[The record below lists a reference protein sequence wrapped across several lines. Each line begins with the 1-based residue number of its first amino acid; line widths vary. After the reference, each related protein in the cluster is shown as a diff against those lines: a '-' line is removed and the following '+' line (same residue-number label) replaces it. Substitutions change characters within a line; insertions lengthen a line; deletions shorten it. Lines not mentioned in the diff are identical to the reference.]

1 MKKLLKISLLCSALW
16 LAGCGDEMQ
25 SSGAPTISY
34 EPHIAKALTRETQI
48 KFQLSGANPSVPLPS
63 YALMNPQDGTLNL
76 PTDGDNSPS
85 NPRVAMNQLD
95 GWSTTMPLY
104 LDFTGGSL
112 ATGPITDGI
121 YLVELKES
129 LLGDPDAQA
138 FEKVFELG
146 NVFDKKDFVAFSDA
160 ATSKIA
166 IYPTKPL
173 NPASNYI
180 LAITSEVKDAQGEP
194 IGTSSSYATLKSKQ
208 RIYSQGQLAQL
219 QKITH
224 GTEALFSAT
233 GVDAEQIVYSTWFS
247 TQSVGD
253 TLSAV
258 AAATAFGAGQGKPL
272 AVWQQTINNQQNAFQ
287 MTFEDP
293 KPFAE
298 ALNADKAFEQYI
310 TAPKNLLIAAYDQ
323 SVIDSGQSVNV
334 THGAVTLPYYLET
347 GANWNTQAFSAA
359 SPSLAKI
366 SAALKDP
373 IEQAH
378 IAAQLMG
385 AGIDLTQ
392 LATSQEQQMKLVGL
406 ELTKTDGSRLDSERL
421 ITRYSPLPS
430 IKSLQ
435 TVPFLLFTPQTGTVK
450 DVVIYQHGITSA
462 KENAYAFAFRLAQ
475 AGLAVIAIDMPL
487 HGERSLDEQRSA
499 NTNVLAYL
507 NLANLPV
514 ARDNVRQSILDV
526 LALRAAL
533 SMPKANFSGSPLAT
547 LSGNSEFKLLGHS
560 LGGIVG
566 LSALAASEQDLGNPQ
581 ANALYHFSA
590 VAIHN
595 SGGRIAP
602 LLFGSNAFA
611 PQIKHNLALTSAQYQ
626 EFVKGFCHSG
636 QTDAECYGLFES
648 FASDEQKAQLNAL
661 FAQFS
666 FAAQSVL
673 DSIDPMANLASG
685 ITTPLLLTQ
694 VQNDN
699 TVPNVTKEAGILP
712 FAGTE
717 PVASL
722 LGLEWVN
729 KNSASLA
736 QDENK
741 KVFIQYNA
749 TAKHST
755 FIAPQNDDGSDALHH
770 GEMQKQ
776 TIDFLFNN
784 QLNGA
789 ILETVLH

>member
-16 LAGCGDEMQ
+16 LAGCGDDTQ

-104 LDFTGGSL
+104 LDFTGGNL
-112 ATGPITDGI
+112 DTGAITAGI
-121 YLVELKES
+121 YLVELTDS
-129 LLGDPDAQA
+129 MT
-138 FEKVFELG
+138 G
-146 NVFDKKDFVAFSDA
+146 NPLPKTNVDFVAFSDA
-160 ATSKIA
+160 ATNKIA

-180 LAITSEVKDAQGEP
+180 LAITSEVEDAQGKP

-224 GTEALFSAT
+224 GTEALFRAT
-233 GVDAEQIVYSTWFS
+233 GVDAAQIVYSTWFS

-253 TLSAV
+253 TLNAV
-258 AAATAFGAGQGKPL
+258 AVATAFGAGQGNPL
-272 AVWQQTINNQQNAFQ
+272 AVWQQTFDHQNDAYQMSFKSTQSFEDALENDDHFIEFIASNNQRNALI
-287 MTFEDP
+287 D
-293 KPFAE
+293 AY
-298 ALNADKAFEQYI
+298 NA
-310 TAPKNLLIAAYDQ
+310 
-323 SVIDSGQSVNV
+323 SGAKVNV
-334 THGAVTLPYYLET
+334 THGTVTLPYYLEI
-347 GANWNTQAFSAA
+347 GENWNTQAFSAA

-373 IEQAH
+373 VEQAH

-385 AGIDLTQ
+385 AGIDLTE

-507 NLANLPV
+507 NLVNLPV

-566 LSALAASEQDLGNPQ
+566 LSALAASERTKANDLYG
-581 ANALYHFSA
+581 FSA
-590 VAIHN
+590 AAIHN

-602 LLFGSNAFA
+602 LLFGSDAFA
-611 PQIKHNLALTSAQYQ
+611 PQIKHNLALTSAQYKA
-626 EFVKGFCHSG
+626 FADTYCIG
-636 QTDAECYGLFES
+636 QTDSACYGIFEQN
-648 FASDEQKAQLNAL
+648 ATELQKAQLNAL

-694 VQNDN
+694 VHNDN

-722 LGLEWVN
+722 LGLTKINSTTATVN
-729 KNSASLA
+729 GQSS
-736 QDENK
+736 
-741 KVFIQYNA
+741 VFIEYNG

-770 GEMQKQ
+770 GQMQAQ
-776 TIDFLFNN
+776 TIDFFN
-784 QLNGA
+784 
-789 ILETVLH
+789 

>member
-16 LAGCGDEMQ
+16 LAGCGDDTQ

-34 EPHIAKALTRETQI
+34 EPHIAEALTRETQI

-104 LDFTGGSL
+104 LDFTGGNL
-112 ATGPITDGI
+112 ATGAITAGI
-121 YLVELKES
+121 YLVELTDS
-129 LLGDPDAQA
+129 MT
-138 FEKVFELG
+138 G
-146 NVFDKKDFVAFSDA
+146 NPLPKTNVDFVAFSDA
-160 ATSKIA
+160 ATNKIA

-180 LAITSEVKDAQGEP
+180 LAITSEVKDAQGKP

-224 GTEALFSAT
+224 GTEALFNAT
-233 GVDAEQIVYSTWFS
+233 GVVDAEQIVYSTWFS

-253 TLSAV
+253 TLNAV
-258 AAATAFGAGQGKPL
+258 AAATAFGAGQGNPL
-272 AVWQQTINNQQNAFQ
+272 AVWQQTFVHQNDAYQ

-310 TAPKNLLIAAYDQ
+310 KAPKNLLIAAYDQ
-323 SVIDSGQSVNV
+323 SVTDTGQSVNV

-373 IEQAH
+373 VEQAH
-378 IAAQLMG
+378 LTAQLMG
-385 AGIDLTQ
+385 AGIDLAE

-435 TVPFLLFTPQTGTVK
+435 TVPFLLFTPKTGEVK
-450 DVVIYQHGITSA
+450 NAVIYQHGITSA

-475 AGLAVIAIDMPL
+475 AGLAVITIDMPL

-533 SMPKANFSGSPLAT
+533 TLSQSSFIGSPLENVNIAT
-547 LSGNSEFKLLGHS
+547 GSQIKLLGHS

-590 VAIHN
+590 AAIHN

-694 VQNDN
+694 VHNDN

-722 LGLEWVN
+722 LGLTTINRSTPTVN
-729 KNSASLA
+729 GQSS
-736 QDENK
+736 
-741 KVFIQYNA
+741 VFIQYNG

-755 FIAPQNDDGSDALHH
+755 FIGPQNDDGSDTLHH
-770 GEMQKQ
+770 GQMQKQ

>member
-16 LAGCGDEMQ
+16 LAGCGDDTQ

-104 LDFTGGSL
+104 LDFTGGNL
-112 ATGPITDGI
+112 ATGAITAGI
-121 YLVELKES
+121 YLVELTDS
-129 LLGDPDAQA
+129 MT
-138 FEKVFELG
+138 G
-146 NVFDKKDFVAFSDA
+146 NPLPKTNVDFVTFSDA
-160 ATSKIA
+160 ATNKIA

-180 LAITSEVKDAQGEP
+180 LAITSEVEDAQGEP

-224 GTEALFSAT
+224 GTEALFSVT

-253 TLSAV
+253 TLNAV
-258 AAATAFGAGQGKPL
+258 AAATAYGASKGSPL
-272 AVWQQTINNQQNAFQ
+272 AIWPQTFDHQNDAYQ

-310 TAPKNLLIAAYDQ
+310 KAPKNLLIAAYVQ
-323 SVIDSGQSVNV
+323 SVTDTGQSVNV
-334 THGAVTLPYYLET
+334 THGSVTLPYYLEI
-347 GANWNTQAFSAA
+347 GENWNTQAFSAA

-373 IEQAH
+373 VEQAH
-378 IAAQLMG
+378 IAAQLIG
-385 AGIDLTQ
+385 ADIDLTQ
-392 LATSQEQQMKLVGL
+392 LATNPAEQMKLVGL

-475 AGLAVIAIDMPL
+475 KGLAVMAIDMPL

-533 SMPKANFSGSPLAT
+533 TLSQSTFTDSPLKDVNVT
-547 LSGNSEFKLLGHS
+547 TGSQIKLLGHS

-581 ANALYHFSA
+581 ANALYRFSA
-590 VAIHN
+590 AAIHN

-602 LLFGSNAFA
+602 LLFGSNSFA

-648 FASDEQKAQLNAL
+648 LASDGQKAQLNAL

-694 VQNDN
+694 VHNDN

-722 LGLEWVN
+722 LGLTTINRSTPTVN
-729 KNSASLA
+729 GQSS
-736 QDENK
+736 
-741 KVFIQYNA
+741 VFIQYNG

-755 FIAPQNDDGSDALHH
+755 FIGPQNDDGSDTLHH
-770 GEMQKQ
+770 GQMQKQ

>member
-104 LDFTGGSL
+104 LDFTGGNL
-112 ATGPITDGI
+112 ETGPVTTGI
-121 YLVELKES
+121 YLVELTDSMTGSPQPK
-129 LLGDPDAQA
+129 A
-138 FEKVFELG
+138 
-146 NVFDKKDFVAFSDA
+146 NVDFVAFSDA

-258 AAATAFGAGQGKPL
+258 AAATAYGVGKGDPL
-272 AVWQQTINNQQNAFQ
+272 AVWQQTFDHQNDAYQ

-310 TAPKNLLIAAYDQ
+310 KAPKNLLIAAYDQ
-323 SVIDSGQSVNV
+323 SVSVTKQSVNV

-385 AGIDLTQ
+385 AGIDLTE

-487 HGERSLDEQRSA
+487 HGERSLNEQRSA

-590 VAIHN
+590 AAIHN

-673 DSIDPMANLASG
+673 DSIDPMANVASG
-685 ITTPLLLTQ
+685 IKTPLLLTQ
-694 VQNDN
+694 VHNDN

-722 LGLEWVN
+722 LGLTTINRSTPTVN
-729 KNSASLA
+729 GQSS
-736 QDENK
+736 
-741 KVFIQYNA
+741 VFIQYNA

-755 FIAPQNDDGSDALHH
+755 FIGPQNDDGSDTLNH
-770 GEMQKQ
+770 GQMQKQ

>member
-16 LAGCGDEMQ
+16 LAGCGDDMQ

-63 YALMNPQDGTLNL
+63 YTLMNPQDGTLNL

-112 ATGPITDGI
+112 PTRDIPNGI
-121 YLVELKES
+121 YLVELTDS
-129 LLGDPDAQA
+129 MT
-138 FEKVFELG
+138 G
-146 NVFDKKDFVAFSDA
+146 NPQPKANVDFVAFSDA

-180 LAITSEVKDAQGEP
+180 LAITSDVKDAQGEP

-224 GTEALFSAT
+224 GTEALFSVI
-233 GVDAEQIVYSTWFS
+233 GVDAEDIVYSTWFS

-253 TLSAV
+253 TLNAV
-258 AAATAFGAGQGKPL
+258 AAATAFGAGQGNPL
-272 AVWQQTINNQQNAFQ
+272 AVWQQTINNQKNAFQ
-287 MTFEDP
+287 MTFEEP

-298 ALNADKAFEQYI
+298 ALNKDNAFDQYI
-310 TAPKNLLIAAYDQ
+310 KASKELLIAAYDQ
-323 SVIDSGQSVNV
+323 SVTDPDKSVYV
-334 THGAVTLPYYLET
+334 TRGKVTLPYYLET

-373 IEQAH
+373 VEQAH
-378 IAAQLMG
+378 LTAQLIS
-385 AGIDLTQ
+385 ANIDLAQ
-392 LATSQEQQMKLVGL
+392 LATNPAEQMKLVGL

-435 TVPFLLFTPQTGTVK
+435 TVPFLLFTPKTSEVK
-450 DVVIYQHGITSA
+450 NVVIYQHGITSA
-462 KENAYAFAFRLAQ
+462 KENAYAFAFHLAQ

-487 HGERSLDEQRSA
+487 HGERSLDEERSA

-507 NLANLPV
+507 NLVNLPV

-533 SMPKANFSGSPLAT
+533 TLSQSTFTDSPLKDVNVAT
-547 LSGNSEFKLLGHS
+547 GSQIKLLGHS

-566 LSALAASEQDLGNPQ
+566 LSALAASERTKANDLYG
-581 ANALYHFSA
+581 FSA
-590 VAIHN
+590 AAIHN

-602 LLFGSNAFA
+602 LLFGSDAFA
-611 PQIKHNLALTSAQYQ
+611 PQIKHNLALTSAQYKA
-626 EFVKGFCHSG
+626 FADTYCIG
-636 QTDAECYGLFES
+636 QTDSACYGIFEQN
-648 FASDEQKAQLNAL
+648 ATELQKAQLNAL

-694 VQNDN
+694 VHNDN

-722 LGLEWVN
+722 LGLTKINSTTATVN
-729 KNSASLA
+729 GQSS
-736 QDENK
+736 
-741 KVFIQYNA
+741 VFIEYNG

-770 GEMQKQ
+770 GQMQAQ
-776 TIDFLFNN
+776 TIDFFN
-784 QLNGA
+784 
-789 ILETVLH
+789 

>member
-1 MKKLLKISLLCSALW
+1 MKKLLKISLLCSTLW
-16 LAGCGDEMQ
+16 LAGCGDDMQ

-76 PTDGDNSPS
+76 PIDGDNSPS

-104 LDFTGGSL
+104 LDFTGGNL
-112 ATGPITDGI
+112 ETGPVTTGI
-121 YLVELKES
+121 YLVELTDSMTGSPQPK
-129 LLGDPDAQA
+129 A
-138 FEKVFELG
+138 
-146 NVFDKKDFVAFSDA
+146 NVDFVAFSDA

-219 QKITH
+219 QKTTH

-258 AAATAFGAGQGKPL
+258 AAATAFGVGQGKPL
-272 AVWQQTINNQQNAFQ
+272 AVWQQTFDHQNDAYQ
-287 MTFEDP
+287 MTFEDL

-310 TAPKNLLIAAYDQ
+310 KAPKNLLIAAYDQ

-334 THGAVTLPYYLET
+334 THGTVTLPYYLET

-373 IEQAH
+373 IEHAH
-378 IAAQLMG
+378 IAAQLIG
-385 AGIDLTQ
+385 AGIDLTE

-533 SMPKANFSGSPLAT
+533 TLSQSILTDSPLKDVNVAT
-547 LSGNSEFKLLGHS
+547 GSQIKLLGHS

-566 LSALAASEQDLGNPQ
+566 LSALAASEQDLGDPQ
-581 ANALYHFSA
+581 ANALYRFSA
-590 VAIHN
+590 AAIHN

-626 EFVKGFCHSG
+626 AFVNAQCIG
-636 QTDAECYGLFES
+636 QSDAECYGLFES

-673 DSIDPMANLASG
+673 DSIDPMANIASG

-694 VQNDN
+694 VHNDN

-722 LGLEWVN
+722 LGLTTINHTTPNVN
-729 KNSASLA
+729 GQSS
-736 QDENK
+736 
-741 KVFIQYNA
+741 VFIQYNG

>member
-16 LAGCGDEMQ
+16 LAGCGDDMQ
-25 SSGAPTISY
+25 SSGEPTISY
-34 EPHIAKALTRETQI
+34 EPHIAEALTRETQI

-104 LDFTGGSL
+104 LDFTGGNL
-112 ATGPITDGI
+112 ATGAITDGV
-121 YLVELKES
+121 YLVELTDSMTGSPQPK
-129 LLGDPDAQA
+129 A
-138 FEKVFELG
+138 
-146 NVFDKKDFVAFSDA
+146 NVDFVAFSDT
-160 ATSKIA
+160 ATNKIA

-233 GVDAEQIVYSTWFS
+233 VDAEQIVYSTWFS

-253 TLSAV
+253 TLNAV
-258 AAATAFGAGQGKPL
+258 AAATAFGAGQGNPL
-272 AVWQQTINNQQNAFQ
+272 AVWQQTFVHQNDAYQ

-310 TAPKNLLIAAYDQ
+310 KAPKNLLIAAYDQ
-323 SVIDSGQSVNV
+323 SVTDTGQSVNV

-373 IEQAH
+373 VEQAH
-378 IAAQLMG
+378 LTAQLIG
-385 AGIDLTQ
+385 AGIDLAE

-430 IKSLQ
+430 IKSLPK
-435 TVPFLLFTPQTGTVK
+435 VPFLLFTPKTSEVK
-450 DVVIYQHGITSA
+450 NVVIYQHGITSA

-475 AGLAVIAIDMPL
+475 EGLAVIAIDMPL

-533 SMPKANFSGSPLAT
+533 TLSQSSFIRSPLENVNIAT
-547 LSGNSEFKLLGHS
+547 GSQIKLLGHS

-566 LSALAASEQDLGNPQ
+566 LSALVASEQDLGNPQ

-590 VAIHN
+590 AAIHN

-602 LLFGSNAFA
+602 LLFGSDAFA
-611 PQIKHNLALTSAQYQ
+611 PQIKHNLALTSAQYKA
-626 EFVKGFCHSG
+626 FADTYCIG
-636 QTDAECYGLFES
+636 QTDSACYGIFEKN
-648 FASDEQKAQLNAL
+648 ATELQKAQLNAL

-694 VQNDN
+694 VHNDN

-722 LGLEWVN
+722 LGLTTINRTTPTVN
-729 KNSASLA
+729 GQSN
-736 QDENK
+736 
-741 KVFIQYNA
+741 VFIEYNA

-755 FIAPQNDDGSDALHH
+755 FIGPQNGMLDWDHH

-776 TIDFLFNN
+776 TVDFFLNN

-789 ILETVLH
+789 IPETVLH

>member
-16 LAGCGDEMQ
+16 LAGCGDDTQ

-63 YALMNPQDGTLNL
+63 YTLMNPQDGTLNL

-104 LDFTGGSL
+104 LDFTGGNL
-112 ATGPITDGI
+112 ATGAITDGV
-121 YLVELKES
+121 YLVELTDS
-129 LLGDPDAQA
+129 MT
-138 FEKVFELG
+138 G
-146 NVFDKKDFVAFSDA
+146 NPQPKANVDFVAFSDA

-180 LAITSEVKDAQGEP
+180 LAITSDVKDAQGEP

-233 GVDAEQIVYSTWFS
+233 GVVDAEKIVYSTWFS
-247 TQSVGD
+247 TQSVGE

-258 AAATAFGAGQGKPL
+258 ASATAFGASKGKPL
-272 AVWQQTINNQQNAFQ
+272 AVWQQTFENQNDAYQ

-298 ALNADKAFEQYI
+298 ALNADKAFDQYI
-310 TAPKNLLIAAYDQ
+310 KASKELLIKAYDQ
-323 SVIDSGQSVNV
+323 SVTDTGQSVNV

-373 IEQAH
+373 VEQAH
-378 IAAQLMG
+378 LAAQLIR

-392 LATSQEQQMKLVGL
+392 LATNPAEQMKLVGL

-533 SMPKANFSGSPLAT
+533 TLSQSSFIGSPLENVNIAT
-547 LSGNSEFKLLGHS
+547 GSQIKLLGHS

-566 LSALAASEQDLGNPQ
+566 LSALAASEQDFGSGE

-590 VAIHN
+590 AAIHN

-602 LLFGSNAFA
+602 LLFGSDAFA
-611 PQIKHNLALTSAQYQ
+611 PQIKHNLALTSAQYKA
-626 EFVKGFCHSG
+626 FADTYCIG
-636 QTDAECYGLFES
+636 QTDSACYGIFEQN
-648 FASDEQKAQLNAL
+648 ATELQKAQLNAL

-694 VQNDN
+694 VHNDD

-722 LGLEWVN
+722 LGLTTINRTTPTVN
-729 KNSASLA
+729 GQSG
-736 QDENK
+736 
-741 KVFIQYNA
+741 VFIEYNA

-755 FIAPQNDDGSDALHH
+755 FIGPQNGILDWVHH
-770 GEMQKQ
+770 GQMQEQ
-776 TIDFLFNN
+776 TVDFFLNN

-789 ILETVLH
+789 IPKTVLH

>member
-16 LAGCGDEMQ
+16 LAGCGDDMQ
-25 SSGAPTISY
+25 SSGEPTISY
-34 EPHIAKALTRETQI
+34 EPHIAEALTCETQI

-104 LDFTGGSL
+104 LDFTGGNL
-112 ATGPITDGI
+112 ATGAITAGI
-121 YLVELKES
+121 YLVELTDS
-129 LLGDPDAQA
+129 MT
-138 FEKVFELG
+138 G
-146 NVFDKKDFVAFSDA
+146 NPLPKTNVDFVAFSDA
-160 ATSKIA
+160 ATNKIA

-233 GVDAEQIVYSTWFS
+233 VDAEQIVYSTWFS

-253 TLSAV
+253 TLNAV
-258 AAATAFGAGQGKPL
+258 AAATAFGAGQGNPL
-272 AVWQQTINNQQNAFQ
+272 AVWQQTINNQKNAFQ
-287 MTFEDP
+287 MTFEEP

-298 ALNADKAFEQYI
+298 ALNADKAFDQYI
-310 TAPKNLLIAAYDQ
+310 KASKELLIAAYDQ
-323 SVIDSGQSVNV
+323 SVTDPDKSVYV
-334 THGAVTLPYYLET
+334 TRGKVTLPYYLET
-347 GANWNTQAFSAA
+347 GASWDTQAFSAA

-373 IEQAH
+373 VEQAH
-378 IAAQLMG
+378 LAEQLIR
-385 AGIDLTQ
+385 AGIDLAQ
-392 LATSQEQQMKLVGL
+392 LATNPAEQMKLVGL

-435 TVPFLLFTPQTGTVK
+435 TVPFLLFTPKTGEVK
-450 DVVIYQHGITSA
+450 NVVIYQHGITSA

-475 AGLAVIAIDMPL
+475 AGLAVITIDMPL

-533 SMPKANFSGSPLAT
+533 TLSQSTFTDSPLKDVNVAT
-547 LSGNSEFKLLGHS
+547 GSQIKLLGHS

-581 ANALYHFSA
+581 ANALYRFSA
-590 VAIHN
+590 AAIHN

-611 PQIKHNLALTSAQYQ
+611 PQIKHNLALTSAQY
-626 EFVKGFCHSG
+626 KGFADTYCIG
-636 QTDAECYGLFES
+636 QTDAACYDLFEEL
-648 FASDEQKAQLNAL
+648 AAEPQKAQLNAL

-694 VQNDN
+694 VHNDD

-729 KNSASLA
+729 KNSPSVT
-736 QDENK
+736 ENK

-770 GEMQKQ
+770 GQMQEQ
-776 TIDFLFNN
+776 TVDFFLNN

-789 ILETVLH
+789 IPETVLH

>member
-48 KFQLSGANPSVPLPS
+48 KFQLSGANPSMPLPS

-104 LDFTGGSL
+104 LDFTGGNL
-112 ATGPITDGI
+112 ETGPVTTGI
-121 YLVELKES
+121 YLVELTDSMTGSPQPK
-129 LLGDPDAQA
+129 A
-138 FEKVFELG
+138 
-146 NVFDKKDFVAFSDA
+146 NVDFVAFSDA

-258 AAATAFGAGQGKPL
+258 AAATAYGVGKGDPL
-272 AVWQQTINNQQNAFQ
+272 AVWQQT
-287 MTFEDP
+287 FEHP
-293 KPFAE
+293 
-298 ALNADKAFEQYI
+298 N
-310 TAPKNLLIAAYDQ
+310 AAYQMSFQTTQ
-323 SVIDSGQSVNV
+323 SFETALKNDAHFIKFIADNEQRNTLIGAYNASEAKVNV
-334 THGAVTLPYYLET
+334 THGTVTLPYYLET

-385 AGIDLTQ
+385 AGIDLTE

-514 ARDNVRQSILDV
+514 ARDNVRQSILDA

-590 VAIHN
+590 AAIHN

-636 QTDAECYGLFES
+636 QTDAECYDLFEEL
-648 FASDEQKAQLNAL
+648 AAEPQKTQLNAL

-673 DSIDPMANLASG
+673 DSIDPMANIASG

-694 VQNDN
+694 VHNDN

-722 LGLEWVN
+722 LGLTTINRSTPTVN
-729 KNSASLA
+729 GQSS
-736 QDENK
+736 
-741 KVFIQYNA
+741 VFIQYNA

-755 FIAPQNDDGSDALHH
+755 FIGPQNDDGSDTLNH

>member
-16 LAGCGDEMQ
+16 LAGCGDDTQ

-63 YALMNPQDGTLNL
+63 YTLMNPQDGTLNL

-104 LDFTGGSL
+104 LDFTGGNL
-112 ATGPITDGI
+112 ATGAITDGV
-121 YLVELKES
+121 YLVELTDS
-129 LLGDPDAQA
+129 MT
-138 FEKVFELG
+138 G
-146 NVFDKKDFVAFSDA
+146 NPQPKANVDFVAFSDA

-180 LAITSEVKDAQGEP
+180 LAITSDVKDAQGEP

-233 GVDAEQIVYSTWFS
+233 GVNAEQIVYSTWFS
-247 TQSVGD
+247 TQSVGE

-258 AAATAFGAGQGKPL
+258 AAATAYGAGQENPL
-272 AVWQQTINNQQNAFQ
+272 AVWQQTFVHQNDAYQ

-310 TAPKNLLIAAYDQ
+310 KAPKNLLIAAYDQ
-323 SVIDSGQSVNV
+323 SVTDTGQSVNV

-373 IEQAH
+373 VEQAH
-378 IAAQLMG
+378 LTAQLIG
-385 AGIDLTQ
+385 AGIDLTE

-435 TVPFLLFTPQTGTVK
+435 TVPFLLFTPKTGEVK
-450 DVVIYQHGITSA
+450 NVVIYQHGITSA

-507 NLANLPV
+507 NLVNLPV

-533 SMPKANFSGSPLAT
+533 TLSQSSFIGSPLENVNIAT
-547 LSGNSEFKLLGHS
+547 GSQIKLLGHS

-590 VAIHN
+590 AAIHN

-602 LLFGSNAFA
+602 LLFGSDAFA
-611 PQIKHNLALTSAQYQ
+611 PQIKHNLALTSAQYKA
-626 EFVKGFCHSG
+626 FADTYCIG
-636 QTDAECYGLFES
+636 QTDSACYGIFEQN
-648 FASDEQKAQLNAL
+648 ATELQKTQLNAL

-694 VQNDN
+694 VHNDD

-722 LGLEWVN
+722 LGLTTINRTTPTVN
-729 KNSASLA
+729 GQSS
-736 QDENK
+736 
-741 KVFIQYNA
+741 VFIEYNA

-770 GEMQKQ
+770 GQMQAQ
-776 TIDFLFNN
+776 TIDFLIDN

-789 ILETVLH
+789 IPETVLH

>member
-76 PTDGDNSPS
+76 PIDGDNSPS

-104 LDFTGGSL
+104 LDFTGGNL
-112 ATGPITDGI
+112 ETGPVTTGI
-121 YLVELKES
+121 YLVELTDSMTGSPQPK
-129 LLGDPDAQA
+129 A
-138 FEKVFELG
+138 
-146 NVFDKKDFVAFSDA
+146 NVDFVAFSDA

-258 AAATAFGAGQGKPL
+258 AAATAYGAGQGKPL
-272 AVWQQTINNQQNAFQ
+272 AVWQQTFDHQNDAYQ

-298 ALNADKAFEQYI
+298 VLNADKAFEQYI
-310 TAPKNLLIAAYDQ
+310 KAPKNLLIAAYDQ
-323 SVIDSGQSVNV
+323 SVSVTKQSVNV
-334 THGAVTLPYYLET
+334 THGTVTLPYYLET

-373 IEQAH
+373 VEQAH

-487 HGERSLDEQRSA
+487 HGQRSLDDQRSA

-547 LSGNSEFKLLGHS
+547 LSEDSEFKLLGHS

-590 VAIHN
+590 AAIHN

-626 EFVKGFCHSG
+626 AFVNAQCIG
-636 QTDAECYGLFES
+636 QSDAECYGLFES

-673 DSIDPMANLASG
+673 DSIDPMANIASG

-722 LGLEWVN
+722 LGLTTINHTTPNVN
-729 KNSASLA
+729 GQSS
-736 QDENK
+736 
-741 KVFIQYNA
+741 VFIQYNG

-784 QLNGA
+784 QLNSA

>member
-48 KFQLSGANPSVPLPS
+48 KFQLNGANPSVPLPS

-104 LDFTGGSL
+104 LDFTGGNL
-112 ATGPITDGI
+112 ETGPVTTGI
-121 YLVELKES
+121 YLVELTDSMTGSPQLK
-129 LLGDPDAQA
+129 A
-138 FEKVFELG
+138 
-146 NVFDKKDFVAFSDA
+146 NVDFVTFSDA

-219 QKITH
+219 QKVTH

-233 GVDAEQIVYSTWFS
+233 VDAEQIVYSTWFS

-258 AAATAFGAGQGKPL
+258 AAATAFGVGQGNPL
-272 AVWQQTINNQQNAFQ
+272 AVWQQTFDHQNDAYQ
-287 MTFEDP
+287 MTFEDL

-310 TAPKNLLIAAYDQ
+310 KAPKNLLIAAYDQ

-334 THGAVTLPYYLET
+334 THGTVTLPYYLET

-373 IEQAH
+373 IEHAH

-385 AGIDLTQ
+385 AGIDLTE

-450 DVVIYQHGITSA
+450 DMVIYQHGITSA

-533 SMPKANFSGSPLAT
+533 TLSQSILTDSPLKDVNVAT
-547 LSGNSEFKLLGHS
+547 GSQIKMLGHS

-566 LSALAASEQDLGNPQ
+566 LSALAASEQDLGDPQ
-581 ANALYHFSA
+581 ANALYRFSA
-590 VAIHN
+590 AAIHN

-626 EFVKGFCHSG
+626 AFVNAQCIG

-648 FASDEQKAQLNAL
+648 FASDEQTAQLNAL

-673 DSIDPMANLASG
+673 DSIDPMANIASG

-694 VQNDN
+694 VHNDN

-722 LGLEWVN
+722 LGLTTINRTTPNVN
-729 KNSASLA
+729 GQSS
-736 QDENK
+736 
-741 KVFIQYNA
+741 VFIQYNG

-755 FIAPQNDDGSDALHH
+755 FIAPQNDDGSDTLHH

>member
-16 LAGCGDEMQ
+16 LAGCGDDTQ

-104 LDFTGGSL
+104 LDFTGGNL
-112 ATGPITDGI
+112 ATGAITDGV
-121 YLVELKES
+121 YLVELTDSMTGSPQPK
-129 LLGDPDAQA
+129 A
-138 FEKVFELG
+138 
-146 NVFDKKDFVAFSDA
+146 NVDFVAFSDT
-160 ATSKIA
+160 ATNKIA

-224 GTEALFSAT
+224 GTEALFSET
-233 GVDAEQIVYSTWFS
+233 VDAEQIVYSTWFS

-253 TLSAV
+253 TLNAV
-258 AAATAFGAGQGKPL
+258 AAATAFGAGQGNPL
-272 AVWQQTINNQQNAFQ
+272 AVWQQTINNQKNAFQ
-287 MTFEDP
+287 MTFEEP

-310 TAPKNLLIAAYDQ
+310 KAPKNLLIAAYDQ
-323 SVIDSGQSVNV
+323 SVTDTGQSVNV
-334 THGAVTLPYYLET
+334 THGVVTLPYYLET

-373 IEQAH
+373 VEQAH
-378 IAAQLMG
+378 LTAQLMG
-385 AGIDLTQ
+385 AGIDLAE

-435 TVPFLLFTPQTGTVK
+435 TVPFLLFTPKTGEVK
-450 DVVIYQHGITSA
+450 NVVIYQHGITSA

-475 AGLAVIAIDMPL
+475 AGLAVITIDMPL

-533 SMPKANFSGSPLAT
+533 TLSQSSFIGSPLENVNIAT
-547 LSGNSEFKLLGHS
+547 GSQIKLLGHS

-581 ANALYHFSA
+581 ANALYHFGA
-590 VAIHN
+590 AAIHN

-611 PQIKHNLALTSAQYQ
+611 PQIKHNLALTSAQYKA
-626 EFVKGFCHSG
+626 FADTYCIG
-636 QTDAECYGLFES
+636 QTDSACYGIFEQN
-648 FASDEQKAQLNAL
+648 ATELQKAQLNAL

-694 VQNDN
+694 VHNDD

-722 LGLEWVN
+722 LGLTTINRTTPTVN
-729 KNSASLA
+729 GQSS
-736 QDENK
+736 
-741 KVFIQYNA
+741 VFIEYNA

-770 GEMQKQ
+770 GQMQKQ
-776 TIDFLFNN
+776 TIDFLIHN

-789 ILETVLH
+789 IPETVLH

>member
-16 LAGCGDEMQ
+16 LAGCGDDMQ

-63 YALMNPQDGTLNL
+63 YTLMNPQDGTLNL

-104 LDFTGGSL
+104 LDFTGGNL
-112 ATGPITDGI
+112 ATGAITDGV
-121 YLVELKES
+121 YLVELTDSMTGSPLPKSNSES
-129 LLGDPDAQA
+129 GYFVEVKAFGDA
-138 FEKVFELG
+138 VS
-146 NVFDKKDFVAFSDA
+146 N
-160 ATSKIA
+160 KIA

-224 GTEALFSAT
+224 GTEALFSVI
-233 GVDAEQIVYSTWFS
+233 GVDAEDIVYSTWFS

-258 AAATAFGAGQGKPL
+258 AAATAYGAGQGKPL
-272 AVWQQTINNQQNAFQ
+272 AVWKQAFEHPNDAYQ
-287 MTFEDP
+287 MTFEAP

-298 ALNADKAFEQYI
+298 ALNADQAFDEYI
-310 TAPKNLLIAAYDQ
+310 TIPNIKDPKNLLIAAYDQ
-323 SVIDSGQSVNV
+323 SVTDTGQSVNV
-334 THGAVTLPYYLET
+334 THGTVTLPHYLET

-385 AGIDLTQ
+385 AGIDLAQ
-392 LATSQEQQMKLVGL
+392 LATNPIEQMKLVGL
-406 ELTKTDGSRLDSERL
+406 DLTKTDGSRLDSERL

-430 IKSLQ
+430 IKSLE

-566 LSALAASEQDLGNPQ
+566 LSALAASEKSK
-581 ANALYHFSA
+581 ANALYHFRA
-590 VAIHN
+590 AAIHN

-626 EFVKGFCHSG
+626 AFVDTQCVG
-636 QTDAECYGLFES
+636 QTDARCYDLFEQH
-648 FASDEQKAQLNAL
+648 AAEPQKAQLNAL

-666 FAAQSVL
+666 FAAQSML
-673 DSIDPMANLASG
+673 DSIDPIANLASG

-694 VQNDN
+694 VHNDN

-722 LGLEWVN
+722 LGLTTINSKAPNVN
-729 KNSASLA
+729 GQSS
-736 QDENK
+736 
-741 KVFIQYNA
+741 VFIEYNG

-755 FIAPQNDDGSDALHH
+755 FIGPQNGMLDWVHH
-770 GEMQKQ
+770 DEMQKQ
-776 TIDFLFNN
+776 TVDFLLNN
-784 QLNGA
+784 QLNDPIVNA
-789 ILETVLH
+789 DTVLH

>member
-16 LAGCGDEMQ
+16 LAGCGDDMQ

-112 ATGPITDGI
+112 DTGPVTAGI
-121 YLVELKES
+121 YLVELTDSMTGSPLPKSNSES
-129 LLGDPDAQA
+129 GYFVEVKAFGDA
-138 FEKVFELG
+138 VS
-146 NVFDKKDFVAFSDA
+146 N
-160 ATSKIA
+160 KIA

-224 GTEALFSAT
+224 GTEALFSVI
-233 GVDAEQIVYSTWFS
+233 GVDAEDIVYSTWFS

-258 AAATAFGAGQGKPL
+258 AAATAYGAGQGKPL
-272 AVWQQTINNQQNAFQ
+272 AVWQQTFDHQNDAYQ

-298 ALNADKAFEQYI
+298 ALNADKAFDQYI
-310 TAPKNLLIAAYDQ
+310 KAPKNLLIAAYDQ
-323 SVIDSGQSVNV
+323 SVTDTGQSVNV

-385 AGIDLTQ
+385 TGIDLAQ

-435 TVPFLLFTPQTGTVK
+435 TVPFLLFTPKTGVVE

-533 SMPKANFSGSPLAT
+533 TLSQSTFTDSPLENVNIAT
-547 LSGNSEFKLLGHS
+547 GSQIKLLGHS

-566 LSALAASEQDLGNPQ
+566 LSALAASEQDLGDPQ
-581 ANALYHFSA
+581 ANALYRFSA
-590 VAIHN
+590 AAIHN

-602 LLFGSNAFA
+602 LLLGSNAFA

-626 EFVKGFCHSG
+626 AFVNEYCNN
-636 QTDAECYGLFES
+636 
-648 FASDEQKAQLNAL
+648 EQKDGSACYNDFMDENKGYSTPIQRAQLNAL

-694 VQNDN
+694 VHNDD
-699 TVPNVTKEAGILP
+699 TVPNVTKEAKILP

-722 LGLEWVN
+722 LGLTTINRSTPTVN
-729 KNSASLA
+729 GQSN
-736 QDENK
+736 
-741 KVFIQYNA
+741 VFIHYNA

-755 FIAPQNDDGSDALHH
+755 FIGPQNGMLDWVHH
-770 GEMQKQ
+770 GEIQKQ
-776 TIDFLFNN
+776 TVYFLLNN

-789 ILETVLH
+789 IPETVLH

>member
-16 LAGCGDEMQ
+16 LAGCGDDMQ

-104 LDFTGGSL
+104 LDFTGGNL
-112 ATGPITDGI
+112 ATGAITAGI
-121 YLVELKES
+121 YLVELTDSMTGSPEPKANSES
-129 LLGDPDAQA
+129 SY
-138 FEKVFELG
+138 
-146 NVFDKKDFVAFSDA
+146 FVEVKAFSDA
-160 ATSKIA
+160 ATNKIA

-180 LAITSEVKDAQGEP
+180 LAITSEVEDAQGKP

-233 GVDAEQIVYSTWFS
+233 GVDAAQIVYSTWFS

-253 TLSAV
+253 TLNAV
-258 AAATAFGAGQGKPL
+258 AAATAFGAGQGNPL
-272 AVWQQTINNQQNAFQ
+272 AVWQQTFVHQNDAYQ

-298 ALNADKAFEQYI
+298 ALNADKAFDQYI
-310 TAPKNLLIAAYDQ
+310 KASKELLIAAYDQ
-323 SVIDSGQSVNV
+323 SVTDPDKSVYV
-334 THGAVTLPYYLET
+334 TRGKVTLPYYLET

-373 IEQAH
+373 VEQAH
-378 IAAQLMG
+378 IAAQLIG
-385 AGIDLTQ
+385 ADIDLTQ
-392 LATSQEQQMKLVGL
+392 LATNPAEQMKLVGL

-566 LSALAASEQDLGNPQ
+566 LSALAASEKNFGSDE
-581 ANALYHFSA
+581 ANALYRFSA
-590 VAIHN
+590 AAIHN

-602 LLFGSNAFA
+602 LLFGSDAFA
-611 PQIKHNLALTSAQYQ
+611 PQIKHNLALTSAQYKA
-626 EFVKGFCHSG
+626 FADTYCIG
-636 QTDAECYGLFES
+636 QTDSACYGIFEQN
-648 FASDEQKAQLNAL
+648 ATELQKAQLNAL

-694 VQNDN
+694 VHNDN

-722 LGLEWVN
+722 LGLTKINSTTATVN
-729 KNSASLA
+729 GQSS
-736 QDENK
+736 
-741 KVFIQYNA
+741 VFIEYNG

-770 GEMQKQ
+770 GQMQAQ
-776 TIDFLFNN
+776 TIDFFN
-784 QLNGA
+784 
-789 ILETVLH
+789 

>member
-16 LAGCGDEMQ
+16 LAGCGDDTQ

-63 YALMNPQDGTLNL
+63 YTLMNPQDGTLNL

-104 LDFTGGSL
+104 LDFTGGNL
-112 ATGPITDGI
+112 ATGAITDGV
-121 YLVELKES
+121 YLVELTDS
-129 LLGDPDAQA
+129 MT
-138 FEKVFELG
+138 G
-146 NVFDKKDFVAFSDA
+146 NPQPKANVDFVAFSDA

-180 LAITSEVKDAQGEP
+180 LAITSDVKDAQGEP

-233 GVDAEQIVYSTWFS
+233 GVNAEQIVYSTWFS
-247 TQSVGD
+247 TQSVGE

-258 AAATAFGAGQGKPL
+258 AAATAYGAGQENPL
-272 AVWQQTINNQQNAFQ
+272 AVWQQTFVHQNDAYQ

-310 TAPKNLLIAAYDQ
+310 KAPKNLLIAAYDQ
-323 SVIDSGQSVNV
+323 SVTDTGQSVNV

-373 IEQAH
+373 VEQAH
-378 IAAQLMG
+378 LTAQLIG
-385 AGIDLTQ
+385 AGIDLTE

-435 TVPFLLFTPQTGTVK
+435 TVPFLLFTPKTGEVK
-450 DVVIYQHGITSA
+450 NVVIYQHGITSA

-507 NLANLPV
+507 NLVNLPV

-533 SMPKANFSGSPLAT
+533 TLSQSSFIGSPLENVNIAT
-547 LSGNSEFKLLGHS
+547 GSQIKLLGHS

-590 VAIHN
+590 AAIHN

-602 LLFGSNAFA
+602 LLFGSDAFA
-611 PQIKHNLALTSAQYQ
+611 PQIKHNLALTSAQYKA
-626 EFVKGFCHSG
+626 FADTYCIG
-636 QTDAECYGLFES
+636 QTDSACYGIFEQN
-648 FASDEQKAQLNAL
+648 ATELQKAQLNAL

-694 VQNDN
+694 VHNDD

-722 LGLEWVN
+722 LGLTTINRTTPTVN
-729 KNSASLA
+729 GQSS
-736 QDENK
+736 
-741 KVFIQYNA
+741 VFIEYNA

-770 GEMQKQ
+770 GQMQAQ
-776 TIDFLFNN
+776 TIDFLIDN

-789 ILETVLH
+789 IPETVLH

>member
-104 LDFTGGSL
+104 LDFTGGNL
-112 ATGPITDGI
+112 DTGPVTDGI
-121 YLVELKES
+121 YLVELTDSMTGSPQPK
-129 LLGDPDAQA
+129 A
-138 FEKVFELG
+138 
-146 NVFDKKDFVAFSDA
+146 NVDFVAFSDA

-310 TAPKNLLIAAYDQ
+310 KAPKNLLIAAYDQ

-334 THGAVTLPYYLET
+334 THGTVTLPYYLET

-533 SMPKANFSGSPLAT
+533 TLSQSILTDSPLNDVNVAT
-547 LSGNSEFKLLGHS
+547 GSQIKLLGHS

-590 VAIHN
+590 AAIHN

-626 EFVKGFCHSG
+626 AFVNAQCIG
-636 QTDAECYGLFES
+636 QSDAECYGLFES
-648 FASDEQKAQLNAL
+648 FASDEQTAQLNAL

-673 DSIDPMANLASG
+673 DSIDPMANIASG

-694 VQNDN
+694 VHNDN

-722 LGLEWVN
+722 LGLTTINRTTSTVN
-729 KNSASLA
+729 GQSS
-736 QDENK
+736 
-741 KVFIQYNA
+741 VFIQYNG

-755 FIAPQNDDGSDALHH
+755 FIAPQNDDGSDTLHH

>member
-16 LAGCGDEMQ
+16 LAGCGDDTQ

-34 EPHIAKALTRETQI
+34 EPHIAEALTRETQI

-63 YALMNPQDGTLNL
+63 YTLMNPQDGTLNL

-104 LDFTGGSL
+104 LDFTGGNL
-112 ATGPITDGI
+112 ATGAITDGV
-121 YLVELKES
+121 YLVELTDSMTGSPQPK
-129 LLGDPDAQA
+129 A
-138 FEKVFELG
+138 
-146 NVFDKKDFVAFSDA
+146 NVDFVAFSDA
-160 ATSKIA
+160 ATNKIA

-180 LAITSEVKDAQGEP
+180 LAITSEVEDAQGEP

-233 GVDAEQIVYSTWFS
+233 GVDAAQIVYSTWFS

-253 TLSAV
+253 TLNAV
-258 AAATAFGAGQGKPL
+258 AAATAFGAGQGNPL
-272 AVWQQTINNQQNAFQ
+272 AVWQQTFVHQNDAYQ

-298 ALNADKAFEQYI
+298 ALNADKAFDQYI
-310 TAPKNLLIAAYDQ
+310 KASKELLIAAYDQ
-323 SVIDSGQSVNV
+323 SVTDPDKSVYV
-334 THGAVTLPYYLET
+334 TRGKVTLPYYLET

-373 IEQAH
+373 VEQAN
-378 IAAQLMG
+378 IAAQLIG
-385 AGIDLTQ
+385 ADIDLTQ
-392 LATSQEQQMKLVGL
+392 LATNPAEQMKLVGL

-526 LALRAAL
+526 LALRATL

-566 LSALAASEQDLGNPQ
+566 LSALAASEKNFGSDE
-581 ANALYHFSA
+581 ANALYRFSA
-590 VAIHN
+590 AAIHN

-602 LLFGSNAFA
+602 LLFGSDAFA
-611 PQIKHNLALTSAQYQ
+611 PQIKHNLALTSAQYKA
-626 EFVKGFCHSG
+626 FADTYCIG
-636 QTDAECYGLFES
+636 QTDSACYGIFEQN
-648 FASDEQKAQLNAL
+648 ATELQKAQLNAL

-694 VQNDN
+694 VHNDD
-699 TVPNVTKEAGILP
+699 TVPNVTKEGGILP

-722 LGLEWVN
+722 LGLEWIN
-729 KNSASLA
+729 KNSSSVTKN
-736 QDENK
+736 E

-755 FIAPQNDDGSDALHH
+755 FITPQNGILDWVHH
-770 GEMQKQ
+770 GQMQEQ
-776 TIDFLFNN
+776 TVDFFLNN

-789 ILETVLH
+789 IPETVLH

>member
-16 LAGCGDEMQ
+16 LAGCGDDTQ

-104 LDFTGGSL
+104 LDFTGGNL
-112 ATGPITDGI
+112 ATGAITAGI
-121 YLVELKES
+121 YLVELTDS
-129 LLGDPDAQA
+129 MT
-138 FEKVFELG
+138 G
-146 NVFDKKDFVAFSDA
+146 NPLPKTNVDFVAFSDA
-160 ATSKIA
+160 ATNKIA

-180 LAITSEVKDAQGEP
+180 LAITSEVEDAQGKP

-224 GTEALFSAT
+224 GTEALFRAT
-233 GVDAEQIVYSTWFS
+233 GVDAAQIVYSTWFS

-253 TLSAV
+253 TLNAV
-258 AAATAFGAGQGKPL
+258 AVATAFGAGQGNPL
-272 AVWQQTINNQQNAFQ
+272 AVWQQTFVHQNDAYQ

-310 TAPKNLLIAAYDQ
+310 KAPKNLLIAAYDQ
-323 SVIDSGQSVNV
+323 SVTDTGQSVNV

-373 IEQAH
+373 VEQAH
-378 IAAQLMG
+378 LTAQLIG
-385 AGIDLTQ
+385 AGIDLTE
-392 LATSQEQQMKLVGL
+392 LATNPAEQMKLVGL

-435 TVPFLLFTPQTGTVK
+435 TVPFLLFTPKTGEVK
-450 DVVIYQHGITSA
+450 NVVIYQHGITSA

-533 SMPKANFSGSPLAT
+533 TLSQSSFIGSPLENVNIAT
-547 LSGNSEFKLLGHS
+547 GSQIKLLGHS

-581 ANALYHFSA
+581 ANALYRFSA
-590 VAIHN
+590 AAIHN

-626 EFVKGFCHSG
+626 AFVNAQCIG

-648 FASDEQKAQLNAL
+648 FASDEQTAQLNAL

-673 DSIDPMANLASG
+673 DSIDPMANIASG

-694 VQNDN
+694 VHNDN

-722 LGLEWVN
+722 LGLTTINRTTPNVN
-729 KNSASLA
+729 GQSS
-736 QDENK
+736 
-741 KVFIQYNA
+741 VFIQYNG

-755 FIAPQNDDGSDALHH
+755 FIAPQNDDGSDTLHH

>member
-16 LAGCGDEMQ
+16 LAGCGDDTQ
-25 SSGAPTISY
+25 SSGQPTISY
-34 EPHIAKALTRETQI
+34 EPHIAEALTRETQI

-104 LDFTGGSL
+104 LDFTGGNL
-112 ATGPITDGI
+112 ATGAITAGI
-121 YLVELKES
+121 YLVELTDSMTGNPQPKANSES
-129 LLGDPDAQA
+129 SY
-138 FEKVFELG
+138 
-146 NVFDKKDFVAFSDA
+146 FVEVKAFSDA
-160 ATSKIA
+160 ATNKIA

-180 LAITSEVKDAQGEP
+180 LAITSEVEDAQGEP

-233 GVDAEQIVYSTWFS
+233 GVDAAQIVYSTWFS

-253 TLSAV
+253 TLNAV
-258 AAATAFGAGQGKPL
+258 AAATAFGAGQGNPL
-272 AVWQQTINNQQNAFQ
+272 AVWQQTFDHQNDAYQ

-310 TAPKNLLIAAYDQ
+310 KAPKELLIKAYDQ
-323 SVIDSGQSVNV
+323 SVINPDKSVIDPDKFVYV
-334 THGAVTLPYYLET
+334 TRGKVTLPYYLET
-347 GANWNTQAFSAA
+347 GPNWNTQAFSAA

-373 IEQAH
+373 VEQAH
-378 IAAQLMG
+378 LTAQLIG
-385 AGIDLTQ
+385 AGIDLTE
-392 LATSQEQQMKLVGL
+392 LTTNPAEQMKLVGL

-435 TVPFLLFTPQTGTVK
+435 TVPFLLFTPKTGEVK
-450 DVVIYQHGITSA
+450 NVVIYQHGITSA

-499 NTNVLAYL
+499 LAYL

-533 SMPKANFSGSPLAT
+533 TLSQSSFIGSPLENVNIAT
-547 LSGNSEFKLLGHS
+547 GSQIKLLGHS

-590 VAIHN
+590 AAIHN

-602 LLFGSNAFA
+602 LLFGSDAFA

-636 QTDAECYGLFES
+636 QTDAACYDLFEEL
-648 FASDEQKAQLNAL
+648 AAEPQKAQLNAL

-694 VQNDN
+694 VHNDD

-722 LGLEWVN
+722 LGLEWIN
-729 KNSASLA
+729 KNSSSVTKN
-736 QDENK
+736 E

-770 GEMQKQ
+770 GQMQAQ
-776 TIDFLFNN
+776 TIDFLIDN
-784 QLNGA
+784 QLNSA
-789 ILETVLH
+789 IPDTVLH

>member
-16 LAGCGDEMQ
+16 LAGCGDDTQ

-104 LDFTGGSL
+104 LDFTGGNL
-112 ATGPITDGI
+112 ATGAITDGV
-121 YLVELKES
+121 YLVELTDSMTGSPQPK
-129 LLGDPDAQA
+129 A
-138 FEKVFELG
+138 
-146 NVFDKKDFVAFSDA
+146 NVDFVAFSDT
-160 ATSKIA
+160 ATNKIA

-180 LAITSEVKDAQGEP
+180 LAITSEVKDAQGKP

-233 GVDAEQIVYSTWFS
+233 VDAEQIVYSTWFS

-253 TLSAV
+253 TLNAV
-258 AAATAFGAGQGKPL
+258 AAATAFGASKGTPL
-272 AVWQQTINNQQNAFQ
+272 AIWPQTFVHQNDAYQ
-287 MTFEDP
+287 MSFKSTQNFET
-293 KPFAE
+293 
-298 ALNADKAFEQYI
+298 ALENDARFIKFIAGNEQRD
-310 TAPKNLLIAAYDQ
+310 ALIDTYKT
-323 SVIDSGQSVNV
+323 SGAKVNV
-334 THGAVTLPYYLET
+334 THGSVTLPYYLET

-373 IEQAH
+373 VEQAH
-378 IAAQLMG
+378 LAAQLIR
-385 AGIDLTQ
+385 AGIDLTE

-435 TVPFLLFTPQTGTVK
+435 TVPFLLFTPKTGEVK
-450 DVVIYQHGITSA
+450 NVVIYQHGITSA

-533 SMPKANFSGSPLAT
+533 TLSQSSFIGSPLENVNIAT
-547 LSGNSEFKLLGHS
+547 GSQIKLLGHS

-590 VAIHN
+590 AAIHN

-602 LLFGSNAFA
+602 LLFGSDAFA
-611 PQIKHNLALTSAQYQ
+611 PQIKHNLALTSAQYKA
-626 EFVKGFCHSG
+626 FADTYCIG
-636 QTDAECYGLFES
+636 QTDSACYGIFEQN
-648 FASDEQKAQLNAL
+648 ATELQKAQLNAL

-694 VQNDN
+694 VHNDD

-722 LGLEWVN
+722 LGLEWIN
-729 KNSASLA
+729 KNSSSVTKN
-736 QDENK
+736 E

-755 FIAPQNDDGSDALHH
+755 FITPQNGILDWVHH
-770 GEMQKQ
+770 GQMQEQ
-776 TIDFLFNN
+776 TVKFFLNN
-784 QLNGA
+784 QLNGE
-789 ILETVLH
+789 IPETVLH

>member
-16 LAGCGDEMQ
+16 LAGCGDDMQ
-25 SSGAPTISY
+25 SSGEPTISY

-104 LDFTGGSL
+104 LDFTGGNL
-112 ATGPITDGI
+112 DTGPVTTGI
-121 YLVELKES
+121 YLVELTDSMTGSPQPK
-129 LLGDPDAQA
+129 A
-138 FEKVFELG
+138 
-146 NVFDKKDFVAFSDA
+146 NVDFVAFSDA

-258 AAATAFGAGQGKPL
+258 AAATAFGVGQGKPL
-272 AVWQQTINNQQNAFQ
+272 AVWQQTINNQKNAFQ
-287 MTFEDP
+287 MTFEEP

-310 TAPKNLLIAAYDQ
+310 KAPKNLLIAAYEQ
-323 SVIDSGQSVNV
+323 SVTDTGQSVNV

-373 IEQAH
+373 VEKAH
-378 IAAQLMG
+378 IAAQLSG
-385 AGIDLTQ
+385 ADIVFTQ
-392 LATSQEQQMKLVGL
+392 LATNPAEQMKLVGL

-462 KENAYAFAFRLAQ
+462 KENAYAFTFRLAQ

-507 NLANLPV
+507 NLTNLPV

-533 SMPKANFSGSPLAT
+533 TLSQSTFTDSPLKDVNVEAG
-547 LSGNSEFKLLGHS
+547 SQIKLLGHS

-566 LSALAASEQDLGNPQ
+566 LSALAASEKSEAD
-581 ANALYHFSA
+581 ALYGFSA
-590 VAIHN
+590 AAIHN

-602 LLFGSNAFA
+602 LLLGSKHFA

-626 EFVKGFCHSG
+626 AFVNEYCNKDGSACYNDFMDENKGYSTPI
-636 QTDAECYGLFES
+636 QR
-648 FASDEQKAQLNAL
+648 AQLNAL

-673 DSIDPMANLASG
+673 DSIDPIANLASG

-694 VQNDN
+694 VHNDD

-722 LGLEWVN
+722 LGLEWIN
-729 KNSASLA
+729 KNSSSVTKN
-736 QDENK
+736 E

-749 TAKHST
+749 TAE
-755 FIAPQNDDGSDALHH
+755 IPQP
-770 GEMQKQ
+770 
-776 TIDFLFNN
+776 I
-784 QLNGA
+784 
-789 ILETVLH
+789 

>member
-16 LAGCGDEMQ
+16 LAGCGDDMQ
-25 SSGAPTISY
+25 SSGEPTISY

-104 LDFTGGSL
+104 LDFTGGNL
-112 ATGPITDGI
+112 DTGPVTTGI
-121 YLVELKES
+121 YLVELTDSMTGSPQPK
-129 LLGDPDAQA
+129 A
-138 FEKVFELG
+138 
-146 NVFDKKDFVAFSDA
+146 NVDFVAFSDA

-258 AAATAFGAGQGKPL
+258 AAATAFGVGQGKPL
-272 AVWQQTINNQQNAFQ
+272 AVWQQTINNQKNAFQ
-287 MTFEDP
+287 MTFEEP

-310 TAPKNLLIAAYDQ
+310 KAPKNLLIAAYEQ
-323 SVIDSGQSVNV
+323 SVTDTGQSVNV

-373 IEQAH
+373 VEQAH
-378 IAAQLMG
+378 LTAQLIG
-385 AGIDLTQ
+385 AGIDLTE
-392 LATSQEQQMKLVGL
+392 LTTNPAEQMKLVGL

-435 TVPFLLFTPQTGTVK
+435 TVPFLLFTPKTGEVK
-450 DVVIYQHGITSA
+450 NVVIYQHGITSA

-533 SMPKANFSGSPLAT
+533 TLSQSTFTDSPLKDVNVAT
-547 LSGNSEFKLLGHS
+547 GSQIKLLGHS

-566 LSALAASEQDLGNPQ
+566 LSALAASEKSEAD
-581 ANALYHFSA
+581 ALYGFSA
-590 VAIHN
+590 AAIHN

-611 PQIKHNLALTSAQYQ
+611 PQIKHNLALTSAQYKA
-626 EFVKGFCHSG
+626 FADTYCIG
-636 QTDAECYGLFES
+636 QTDSACYGIFEQN
-648 FASDEQKAQLNAL
+648 ATELQKAQLNAL

-694 VQNDN
+694 VHNDD

-722 LGLEWVN
+722 LGLTTINRTTPTVN
-729 KNSASLA
+729 GQSS
-736 QDENK
+736 
-741 KVFIQYNA
+741 VFIEYNA

-755 FIAPQNDDGSDALHH
+755 FIGPQNGMLDWDHH

-776 TIDFLFNN
+776 TVDFFLNN

-789 ILETVLH
+789 IPETVLH

>member
-16 LAGCGDEMQ
+16 LAGCGDDMQ

-95 GWSTTMPLY
+95 GWSTTIPLY
-104 LDFTGGSL
+104 LDFTGGNL
-112 ATGPITDGI
+112 ETGPVTTGI
-121 YLVELKES
+121 YLVELTDSMTGSPQPK
-129 LLGDPDAQA
+129 A
-138 FEKVFELG
+138 
-146 NVFDKKDFVAFSDA
+146 NVDFVAFSDA
-160 ATSKIA
+160 ATSKIS

-224 GTEALFSAT
+224 GTEALFSVI
-233 GVDAEQIVYSTWFS
+233 GVDAEDIVYSTWFS

-258 AAATAFGAGQGKPL
+258 AAATAYGAGQGKPL
-272 AVWQQTINNQQNAFQ
+272 AVWQQTFDHQNDAYQ

-298 ALNADKAFEQYI
+298 ALNADKAFDQYI
-310 TAPKNLLIAAYDQ
+310 KAPKNLLIAAYDQ
-323 SVIDSGQSVNV
+323 SVTDTGQSVNV

-378 IAAQLMG
+378 IAAQLIG
-385 AGIDLTQ
+385 AGIDLAQ

-435 TVPFLLFTPQTGTVK
+435 TVPFLLFTPKTGVVE

-590 VAIHN
+590 AAIHN

-602 LLFGSNAFA
+602 LLLGSNAFA

-626 EFVKGFCHSG
+626 AFVNEYCNN
-636 QTDAECYGLFES
+636 
-648 FASDEQKAQLNAL
+648 EQKDGSACYNDFMDENKGYSTPIQRAQLNAL

-694 VQNDN
+694 VHNDN

-722 LGLEWVN
+722 LGLTTINRTTPNVN
-729 KNSASLA
+729 GQSS
-736 QDENK
+736 
-741 KVFIQYNA
+741 VFIQYNG

-755 FIAPQNDDGSDALHH
+755 FIAPQNDDGSDTLHH

>member
-16 LAGCGDEMQ
+16 LAGCGDDMQ
-25 SSGAPTISY
+25 SSGEPTISY

-104 LDFTGGSL
+104 LDFTGGNL
-112 ATGPITDGI
+112 ATGAITDGV
-121 YLVELKES
+121 YLVELTDSMTGSPQPK
-129 LLGDPDAQA
+129 A
-138 FEKVFELG
+138 
-146 NVFDKKDFVAFSDA
+146 NVDFVAFSDT
-160 ATSKIA
+160 ATNKIA

-180 LAITSEVKDAQGEP
+180 LAITSEVEDAQGEP
-194 IGTSSSYATLKSKQ
+194 IGTSSSYATLKSEQ

-233 GVDAEQIVYSTWFS
+233 GVNAKQIVYSTWFS

-253 TLSAV
+253 TLNAV
-258 AAATAFGAGQGKPL
+258 AAATAFGASKGNPL
-272 AVWQQTINNQQNAFQ
+272 AIWPQTFVHQNDAYQ
-287 MTFEDP
+287 MSFKSTQNFET
-293 KPFAE
+293 
-298 ALNADKAFEQYI
+298 ALENDARFIKFIAGNEQRD
-310 TAPKNLLIAAYDQ
+310 ALIDTYKT
-323 SVIDSGQSVNV
+323 SGAKVNV

-373 IEQAH
+373 VEQAH
-378 IAAQLMG
+378 LTAQLIG
-385 AGIDLTQ
+385 AGIDLTE
-392 LATSQEQQMKLVGL
+392 LTTNPAEQMKLVGL

-435 TVPFLLFTPQTGTVK
+435 TVPFLLFTPKTGEVK
-450 DVVIYQHGITSA
+450 NVVIYQHGITSA

-475 AGLAVIAIDMPL
+475 KGLAVIAIDMPL

-533 SMPKANFSGSPLAT
+533 TLSQSTFTDSPLKDVNVAT
-547 LSGNSEFKLLGHS
+547 GSQIKLLGHS

-590 VAIHN
+590 AAIHN

-602 LLFGSNAFA
+602 LLFGSDAFA
-611 PQIKHNLALTSAQYQ
+611 PQIKHNLALTSAQY
-626 EFVKGFCHSG
+626 KGFADTYCIG
-636 QTDAECYGLFES
+636 QTDAACYDLFEEL
-648 FASDEQKAQLNAL
+648 AAEPQKAQLNAL

-694 VQNDN
+694 VHNDD

-722 LGLEWVN
+722 LGLTTINRTTPTVN
-729 KNSASLA
+729 GQSS
-736 QDENK
+736 
-741 KVFIQYNA
+741 VFIEYNG

-755 FIAPQNDDGSDALHH
+755 FIGPQNGMLDWDHH

-776 TIDFLFNN
+776 TVDFFLNN
-784 QLNGA
+784 QLNDPIENA
-789 ILETVLH
+789 DTVLH

>member
-16 LAGCGDEMQ
+16 LAGCGDDTQ

-76 PTDGDNSPS
+76 PTDGDDSPS

-104 LDFTGGSL
+104 LDFTGGNL
-112 ATGPITDGI
+112 ATGPVTAGI

-129 LLGDPDAQA
+129 LLADPDAQA

-146 NVFDKKDFVAFSDA
+146 NVFDKKDFVAFSDT
-160 ATSKIA
+160 ATNKIA

-180 LAITSEVKDAQGEP
+180 LAITSEVEDAQGEP
-194 IGTSSSYATLKSKQ
+194 IGTSSSYATLKSEQ

-233 GVDAEQIVYSTWFS
+233 GVNAKQIVYSTWFS

-253 TLSAV
+253 TLNAV
-258 AAATAFGAGQGKPL
+258 AAATAFGASKGNPL
-272 AVWQQTINNQQNAFQ
+272 AIWPQTFDHQNDAYQ
-287 MTFEDP
+287 MSFKSTQNFET
-293 KPFAE
+293 
-298 ALNADKAFEQYI
+298 ALENDARFIKFIAGNEQRD
-310 TAPKNLLIAAYDQ
+310 ALIDTYKT
-323 SVIDSGQSVNV
+323 SGAKVNI

-373 IEQAH
+373 VEQAH
-378 IAAQLMG
+378 LTAQLIG
-385 AGIDLTQ
+385 AGIDLTE
-392 LATSQEQQMKLVGL
+392 LTTNPAEQMKLVGL

-514 ARDNVRQSILDV
+514 ARDNVRQSILDA

-590 VAIHN
+590 AAIHN

-636 QTDAECYGLFES
+636 QTDAECYDLFEEL
-648 FASDEQKAQLNAL
+648 AAEPQKTQLNAL

-673 DSIDPMANLASG
+673 DSIDPMANIASG

-694 VQNDN
+694 VHNDN

-722 LGLEWVN
+722 LGLTTINRSTPTVN
-729 KNSASLA
+729 GQSS
-736 QDENK
+736 
-741 KVFIQYNA
+741 VFIQYNA

-755 FIAPQNDDGSDALHH
+755 FIGPQNDDGSDTLNH

>member
-1 MKKLLKISLLCSALW
+1 MKKLLKISLFCSALW

-104 LDFTGGSL
+104 LDFTGGNL
-112 ATGPITDGI
+112 ETGPVTTGI
-121 YLVELKES
+121 YLVELTDSMTGSPQPK
-129 LLGDPDAQA
+129 A
-138 FEKVFELG
+138 
-146 NVFDKKDFVAFSDA
+146 NVDFVAFSDA

-258 AAATAFGAGQGKPL
+258 AAATAYGVGKGDPL
-272 AVWQQTINNQQNAFQ
+272 AVWQQT
-287 MTFEDP
+287 FEHP
-293 KPFAE
+293 
-298 ALNADKAFEQYI
+298 N
-310 TAPKNLLIAAYDQ
+310 AAYQMSFQTTQ
-323 SVIDSGQSVNV
+323 SFETALKNDAHFIKFIADNEQRNTLIGAYNASEAKVNV
-334 THGAVTLPYYLET
+334 THGTVTLPYYLET

-385 AGIDLTQ
+385 AGIDLTE

-487 HGERSLDEQRSA
+487 HGERSLNEQRSA

-590 VAIHN
+590 AAIHN

-673 DSIDPMANLASG
+673 DSIDPMANVASG
-685 ITTPLLLTQ
+685 IKTPLLLTQ
-694 VQNDN
+694 VHNDN

-722 LGLEWVN
+722 LGLTTINRSTPTVN
-729 KNSASLA
+729 GQSS
-736 QDENK
+736 
-741 KVFIQYNA
+741 VFIQYNG

-755 FIAPQNDDGSDALHH
+755 FIGPQNDDESDTLNH

-789 ILETVLH
+789 IPEAVLH

>member
-1 MKKLLKISLLCSALW
+1 MKKLLKISLFCSALW

-104 LDFTGGSL
+104 LDFTGGNL
-112 ATGPITDGI
+112 ETGPVTDGI
-121 YLVELKES
+121 YLVELTDSMTGSPQPK
-129 LLGDPDAQA
+129 A
-138 FEKVFELG
+138 
-146 NVFDKKDFVAFSDA
+146 NVDFVAFSDA

-258 AAATAFGAGQGKPL
+258 AAATAYGAGQGNPL

-310 TAPKNLLIAAYDQ
+310 KAPKNLLIAAYDQ

-373 IEQAH
+373 VEQAH

-533 SMPKANFSGSPLAT
+533 TLSQSILTDSPLNDVNVAT
-547 LSGNSEFKLLGHS
+547 GSQIKLLGHS

-590 VAIHN
+590 AAIHN

-626 EFVKGFCHSG
+626 AFVNAQCIG
-636 QTDAECYGLFES
+636 QSDAECYGLFES
-648 FASDEQKAQLNAL
+648 FASDEQTAQLNAL

-673 DSIDPMANLASG
+673 DSIDPMANIASG

-694 VQNDN
+694 VHNDN

-722 LGLEWVN
+722 LGLTTIN
-729 KNSASLA
+729 RTTPNLNGQSS
-736 QDENK
+736 
-741 KVFIQYNA
+741 VFIQYNG

-755 FIAPQNDDGSDALHH
+755 FIAPQNDDGSDTLHH

-789 ILETVLH
+789 IPEAVLH

>member
-16 LAGCGDEMQ
+16 LAGCGDDMQ

-112 ATGPITDGI
+112 DTGPITAGI
-121 YLVELKES
+121 YLVELTDSMTGSPLPKSNSES
-129 LLGDPDAQA
+129 GYFVEVKAFGDA
-138 FEKVFELG
+138 VS
-146 NVFDKKDFVAFSDA
+146 N
-160 ATSKIA
+160 KIA

-224 GTEALFSAT
+224 GTEALFSVI
-233 GVDAEQIVYSTWFS
+233 GVDAEDIVYSTWFS

-258 AAATAFGAGQGKPL
+258 AAATAYGAGQGKPL
-272 AVWQQTINNQQNAFQ
+272 AVWQQTFDHQNDAYQ

-298 ALNADKAFEQYI
+298 ALNADKAFDQYI
-310 TAPKNLLIAAYDQ
+310 KAPKNLLIAAYDQ
-323 SVIDSGQSVNV
+323 SVTDTGQSVNV

-378 IAAQLMG
+378 IAAQLIG
-385 AGIDLTQ
+385 AGIDLAQ

-435 TVPFLLFTPQTGTVK
+435 TVPFLLFTPKTGVVE

-590 VAIHN
+590 AAIHN

-602 LLFGSNAFA
+602 LLLGSNAFA

-626 EFVKGFCHSG
+626 AFVNEYCNN
-636 QTDAECYGLFES
+636 
-648 FASDEQKAQLNAL
+648 EQKDGSACYNDFMDENKGYSTPIQRAQLNAL

-694 VQNDN
+694 VHNDN
-699 TVPNVTKEAGILP
+699 TVPNVTKEAEILP

-722 LGLEWVN
+722 LGLTTINRSTPTVN
-729 KNSASLA
+729 GQSN
-736 QDENK
+736 
-741 KVFIQYNA
+741 VFIHYNA

-770 GEMQKQ
+770 GQMQAQ
-776 TIDFLFNN
+776 TIDFLIDN

-789 ILETVLH
+789 IPETVLH

>member
-16 LAGCGDEMQ
+16 LAGCGDDMQ
-25 SSGAPTISY
+25 SSGEPTISY
-34 EPHIAKALTRETQI
+34 EPHIAEALTRETQI

-104 LDFTGGSL
+104 LDFTGGNL
-112 ATGPITDGI
+112 ATGAITDGV
-121 YLVELKES
+121 YLVELTDSMTGSPQPK
-129 LLGDPDAQA
+129 A
-138 FEKVFELG
+138 
-146 NVFDKKDFVAFSDA
+146 NVDFVAFSDT
-160 ATSKIA
+160 ATNKIA

-194 IGTSSSYATLKSKQ
+194 IGTSSSYAPLKSKQ

-233 GVDAEQIVYSTWFS
+233 VDAEQIVYSTWFS

-253 TLSAV
+253 TLNAV
-258 AAATAFGAGQGKPL
+258 AAATAFGAGQGNPL
-272 AVWQQTINNQQNAFQ
+272 AVWQQTFVHQNDAYQ

-310 TAPKNLLIAAYDQ
+310 KAPKNLLIAAYDQ
-323 SVIDSGQSVNV
+323 SVTDTGQSVNV

-373 IEQAH
+373 VEQAH
-378 IAAQLMG
+378 LTAQLIG
-385 AGIDLTQ
+385 AGIDLTE
-392 LATSQEQQMKLVGL
+392 LTTNPAEQMKLVGL
-406 ELTKTDGSRLDSERL
+406 ELTETDGSRLDSERL

-435 TVPFLLFTPQTGTVK
+435 TVPFLLFTPKTGEVK
-450 DVVIYQHGITSA
+450 NVVIYQHGITSA

-533 SMPKANFSGSPLAT
+533 TLSQSSFIGSPLENVNIAT
-547 LSGNSEFKLLGHS
+547 GSQIKLLGHS

-566 LSALAASEQDLGNPQ
+566 LSALAASEKSEAD
-581 ANALYHFSA
+581 ALYGFSA
-590 VAIHN
+590 AAIHN

-602 LLFGSNAFA
+602 LLFGSDAFA
-611 PQIKHNLALTSAQYQ
+611 PQIKHNLALTSAQYKA
-626 EFVKGFCHSG
+626 FVDAQCIG

-648 FASDEQKAQLNAL
+648 LARDEQKAQLNAL

-694 VQNDN
+694 VHNDN

-722 LGLEWVN
+722 LGLTKINSTTATVN
-729 KNSASLA
+729 GQSS
-736 QDENK
+736 
-741 KVFIQYNA
+741 VFIEYNG

-770 GEMQKQ
+770 GQMQAQ
-776 TIDFLFNN
+776 TIDFLIDN
-784 QLNGA
+784 QLNSA
-789 ILETVLH
+789 IPDTVLH

>member
-16 LAGCGDEMQ
+16 LAGCGDDTQ

-76 PTDGDNSPS
+76 PTDGDHSPS

-104 LDFTGGSL
+104 LDFTGGNL
-112 ATGPITDGI
+112 ATGAITDGV
-121 YLVELKES
+121 YLVELTDS
-129 LLGDPDAQA
+129 MT
-138 FEKVFELG
+138 G
-146 NVFDKKDFVAFSDA
+146 NPQPKANVDFVAFSDA
-160 ATSKIA
+160 ATNKIA

-180 LAITSEVKDAQGEP
+180 LAITSDVKDAQGEP

-233 GVDAEQIVYSTWFS
+233 GVDEEQIVYSTWFS

-253 TLSAV
+253 TLNAV
-258 AAATAFGAGQGKPL
+258 AAATAFGAGQENPL
-272 AVWQQTINNQQNAFQ
+272 AVWRQTFDHQNDAYQ
-287 MTFEDP
+287 MSFKSTQNFET
-293 KPFAE
+293 
-298 ALNADKAFEQYI
+298 ALENDARFIKFIAGKAQRD
-310 TAPKNLLIAAYDQ
+310 ALIDTYKT
-323 SVIDSGQSVNV
+323 SGAKVNV
-334 THGAVTLPYYLET
+334 THGTVTLPYYLET

-373 IEQAH
+373 VEQAH
-378 IAAQLMG
+378 LTAQLIG
-385 AGIDLTQ
+385 AGIDLDE

-430 IKSLQ
+430 IKSLPE
-435 TVPFLLFTPQTGTVK
+435 VPFLLFTPKTGTVK

-533 SMPKANFSGSPLAT
+533 TLSQSTFTDSPLKDVNVEAD
-547 LSGNSEFKLLGHS
+547 SQIKLLGHS

-566 LSALAASEQDLGNPQ
+566 LSALAASEKSEAD
-581 ANALYHFSA
+581 ALYGFSA
-590 VAIHN
+590 AAIHN

-611 PQIKHNLALTSAQYQ
+611 PQIKHNLALTSAQYKA
-626 EFVKGFCHSG
+626 FVDAQCIG

-648 FASDEQKAQLNAL
+648 LASDEKKAQLNAL

-673 DSIDPMANLASG
+673 DSIDPIANLTSG

-694 VQNDN
+694 VDNDN
-699 TVPNVTKEAGILP
+699 TVPNVTEEAGILP

-729 KNSASLA
+729 KNSPSVTE
-736 QDENK
+736 DK

-770 GEMQKQ
+770 GQMQKQ
-776 TIDFLFNN
+776 TIDFLKNKP
-784 QLNGA
+784 LNGG
-789 ILETVLH
+789 IPDTVLH

>member
-1 MKKLLKISLLCSALW
+1 
-16 LAGCGDEMQ
+16 
-25 SSGAPTISY
+25 
-34 EPHIAKALTRETQI
+34 
-48 KFQLSGANPSVPLPS
+48 
-63 YALMNPQDGTLNL
+63 
-76 PTDGDNSPS
+76 
-85 NPRVAMNQLD
+85 MNQLD

-104 LDFTGGSL
+104 LDFTGGNL
-112 ATGPITDGI
+112 ATGAITAGI
-121 YLVELKES
+121 YLVELTDSMTGSPEPKANSES
-129 LLGDPDAQA
+129 SY
-138 FEKVFELG
+138 
-146 NVFDKKDFVAFSDA
+146 FVEVKAFSDA
-160 ATSKIA
+160 ATNKIA

-180 LAITSEVKDAQGEP
+180 LAITSEVEDAQGKP

-233 GVDAEQIVYSTWFS
+233 GVDAAQIVYSTWFS

-253 TLSAV
+253 TLNAV
-258 AAATAFGAGQGKPL
+258 AAATAFGAGQGNPL
-272 AVWQQTINNQQNAFQ
+272 AVWQQTFVHQNDAYQ

-298 ALNADKAFEQYI
+298 ALNADKAFDQYI
-310 TAPKNLLIAAYDQ
+310 KASKELLIAAYDQ
-323 SVIDSGQSVNV
+323 SVTDPDKSVYV
-334 THGAVTLPYYLET
+334 TRGKVTLPYYLET

-373 IEQAH
+373 VEQAH
-378 IAAQLMG
+378 IAAQLIG
-385 AGIDLTQ
+385 ADIDLTQ
-392 LATSQEQQMKLVGL
+392 LATNPAEQMKLVGL

-566 LSALAASEQDLGNPQ
+566 LSALAASEKNFGSDE
-581 ANALYHFSA
+581 ANALYRFSA
-590 VAIHN
+590 AAIHN

-602 LLFGSNAFA
+602 LLFGSDAFA
-611 PQIKHNLALTSAQYQ
+611 PQIKHNLALTSAQYKA
-626 EFVKGFCHSG
+626 FADTYCIG
-636 QTDAECYGLFES
+636 QTDSACYGIFEQN
-648 FASDEQKAQLNAL
+648 ATELQKAQLNAL

-694 VQNDN
+694 VHNDN

-722 LGLEWVN
+722 LGLTKINSTTATVN
-729 KNSASLA
+729 GQSS
-736 QDENK
+736 
-741 KVFIQYNA
+741 VFIEYNG

-770 GEMQKQ
+770 GQMQAQ
-776 TIDFLFNN
+776 TIDFFN
-784 QLNGA
+784 
-789 ILETVLH
+789 

>member
-16 LAGCGDEMQ
+16 LAGCGDDMQ

-112 ATGPITDGI
+112 DTGPITAGI
-121 YLVELKES
+121 YLVELTDSMTGSPLPKSNSES
-129 LLGDPDAQA
+129 GYFVEVKAFGDA
-138 FEKVFELG
+138 VS
-146 NVFDKKDFVAFSDA
+146 N
-160 ATSKIA
+160 KIA

-224 GTEALFSAT
+224 GTEALFSVI
-233 GVDAEQIVYSTWFS
+233 GVDAEDIVYSTWFS

-258 AAATAFGAGQGKPL
+258 AAATAYGAGQGKPL
-272 AVWQQTINNQQNAFQ
+272 AVWKQAFEHPNDAYQ
-287 MTFEDP
+287 MTFEAP

-298 ALNADKAFEQYI
+298 ALNADQAFDEYI
-310 TAPKNLLIAAYDQ
+310 TIPNIKDPKNLLIAAYDQ
-323 SVIDSGQSVNV
+323 SVTDTGQSVNV
-334 THGAVTLPYYLET
+334 THGTVTLPHYLET

-359 SPSLAKI
+359 SPSLVKI

-533 SMPKANFSGSPLAT
+533 SMPKANFSDSPLAT

-566 LSALAASEQDLGNPQ
+566 LSALAASEQDLGNSQ

-590 VAIHN
+590 AAIHN

-602 LLFGSNAFA
+602 LLFGSDAFA
-611 PQIKHNLALTSAQYQ
+611 PQIKHNLALISAQYKA
-626 EFVKGFCHSG
+626 FADTYCIG
-636 QTDAECYGLFES
+636 QTDSACYGIFEQN
-648 FASDEQKAQLNAL
+648 ATELQKAQLNVL

-694 VQNDN
+694 VHNDD
-699 TVPNVTKEAGILP
+699 TVPNVTKEAEILP

-722 LGLEWVN
+722 LGLTTINRSTPTVN
-729 KNSASLA
+729 GQSN
-736 QDENK
+736 
-741 KVFIQYNA
+741 VFIHYNA

-770 GEMQKQ
+770 GQMQAQ
-776 TIDFLFNN
+776 TIDFLIDN

-789 ILETVLH
+789 IPETVLH

>member
-16 LAGCGDEMQ
+16 LAGCGDDTQ

-104 LDFTGGSL
+104 LDFTGGNL
-112 ATGPITDGI
+112 ATGAITDGV

-129 LLGDPDAQA
+129 LLADPNTQA
-138 FEKVFELG
+138 FEKVFKLGDEL
-146 NVFDKKDFVAFSDA
+146 DKKDFVAFSDA
-160 ATSKIA
+160 ATNKIA

-180 LAITSEVKDAQGEP
+180 LAITSEVKDEQGEP
-194 IGTSSSYATLKSKQ
+194 IGTSSSYATLKSEQ

-224 GTEALFSAT
+224 GTEALFSVT
-233 GVDAEQIVYSTWFS
+233 GVDAKQIVYSTWFS

-258 AAATAFGAGQGKPL
+258 AAATAFGAGQGNPL
-272 AVWQQTINNQQNAFQ
+272 AVWRQTFVHQNDAYQ
-287 MTFEDP
+287 MSFKSTQNFE
-293 KPFAE
+293 A
-298 ALNADKAFEQYI
+298 ALENDARFIKFIAGKAQRD
-310 TAPKNLLIAAYDQ
+310 ALIDAYK
-323 SVIDSGQSVNV
+323 DSGAEVNV

-373 IEQAH
+373 VEQAH
-378 IAAQLMG
+378 LAAQLIG
-385 AGIDLTQ
+385 AGIDLTE
-392 LATSQEQQMKLVGL
+392 LATNPAEQMKLVGL

-514 ARDNVRQSILDV
+514 ARDNVSQSILDV

-533 SMPKANFSGSPLAT
+533 SMPQANFSGSPLAT

-566 LSALAASEQDLGNPQ
+566 LSALAASEQDFGSDE
-581 ANALYHFSA
+581 ANALYQFSA
-590 VAIHN
+590 AAIHN

-602 LLFGSNAFA
+602 LLLGSKHFA

-694 VQNDN
+694 VNNDD
-699 TVPNVTKEAGILP
+699 TVPNVTKEAGLS

-722 LGLEWVN
+722 LRLTTINRTTATVN
-729 KNSASLA
+729 GQSS
-736 QDENK
+736 
-741 KVFIQYNA
+741 VFIEYNG

-755 FIAPQNDDGSDALHH
+755 FIAPQNDDGFDALHH
-770 GEMQKQ
+770 GQMQAQ
-776 TIDFLFNN
+776 TIDFLIDN

-789 ILETVLH
+789 IPDTVLH

>member
-16 LAGCGDEMQ
+16 LAGCGDDMQ

-34 EPHIAKALTRETQI
+34 EPHIAEALTRETQI

-104 LDFTGGSL
+104 LDFTGGNL
-112 ATGPITDGI
+112 DTGPVTTGI
-121 YLVELKES
+121 YLVELTDSMTGSPQPK
-129 LLGDPDAQA
+129 A
-138 FEKVFELG
+138 
-146 NVFDKKDFVAFSDA
+146 NVDFVAFSDA

-258 AAATAFGAGQGKPL
+258 AAATAFGVGQRKPL
-272 AVWQQTINNQQNAFQ
+272 AVWQQTFDHQNDAYQMSFKSTQSFEDALENDDHFIEFIASNNQRNALI
-287 MTFEDP
+287 D
-293 KPFAE
+293 AY
-298 ALNADKAFEQYI
+298 NA
-310 TAPKNLLIAAYDQ
+310 
-323 SVIDSGQSVNV
+323 SGAKVNV
-334 THGAVTLPYYLET
+334 THGTVTLPYYLEI
-347 GANWNTQAFSAA
+347 GENWNTQAFSAA

-373 IEQAH
+373 VEQAH

-385 AGIDLTQ
+385 AGIDLTE

-590 VAIHN
+590 AAIHN

-602 LLFGSNAFA
+602 LLLGSNAFA

-626 EFVKGFCHSG
+626 AFVNEYCNN
-636 QTDAECYGLFES
+636 
-648 FASDEQKAQLNAL
+648 EQKDGSACYNDFMDENKGYSTPIQRAQLNAL

-694 VQNDN
+694 VHNDD
-699 TVPNVTKEAGILP
+699 TVPNVTKEAKILP

-722 LGLEWVN
+722 LGLTTINRSTPTVN
-729 KNSASLA
+729 GQSN
-736 QDENK
+736 
-741 KVFIQYNA
+741 VFIHYNA

-755 FIAPQNDDGSDALHH
+755 FIGPENDDKSDTLHH
-770 GEMQKQ
+770 GEIQKQ
-776 TIDFLFNN
+776 TVDFLLNN

-789 ILETVLH
+789 IPETVLH

>member
-16 LAGCGDEMQ
+16 LAGCGDDMQ
-25 SSGAPTISY
+25 SSGEPTISY

-104 LDFTGGSL
+104 LDFTGGNL
-112 ATGPITDGI
+112 DTGPVTTGI
-121 YLVELKES
+121 YLVELTDSMTGSPQPK
-129 LLGDPDAQA
+129 A
-138 FEKVFELG
+138 
-146 NVFDKKDFVAFSDA
+146 NVDFVAFSDA

-258 AAATAFGAGQGKPL
+258 AAATAFGVGQGKPL
-272 AVWQQTINNQQNAFQ
+272 AVWQQTINNQKNAFQ
-287 MTFEDP
+287 MTFEEP

-310 TAPKNLLIAAYDQ
+310 KAPKNLLIAAYEQ
-323 SVIDSGQSVNV
+323 SVTDTGQSVNV

-373 IEQAH
+373 VEKAH
-378 IAAQLMG
+378 IAAQLSG
-385 AGIDLTQ
+385 ADIVFTQ
-392 LATSQEQQMKLVGL
+392 LATNPAEQMKLVGL

-462 KENAYAFAFRLAQ
+462 KENAYAFTFRLAQ

-507 NLANLPV
+507 NLTNLPV

-533 SMPKANFSGSPLAT
+533 TLSQSTFTDSPLKDVNVEAG
-547 LSGNSEFKLLGHS
+547 SQIKLLGHS

-566 LSALAASEQDLGNPQ
+566 LSALAASEKSEAD
-581 ANALYHFSA
+581 ALYGFSA
-590 VAIHN
+590 AAIHN

-602 LLFGSNAFA
+602 LLLGSKHFA

-626 EFVKGFCHSG
+626 AFVNEYCNKDGSACYNDFMDENKGYSTPI
-636 QTDAECYGLFES
+636 QR
-648 FASDEQKAQLNAL
+648 AQLNAL

-673 DSIDPMANLASG
+673 DSIDPIANLASG

-694 VQNDN
+694 VHNDD

-722 LGLEWVN
+722 LGLEWIN
-729 KNSASLA
+729 KNSSSVTKN
-736 QDENK
+736 E

-770 GEMQKQ
+770 GQMQKQ
-776 TIDFLFNN
+776 TIDFLIHN

-789 ILETVLH
+789 IPETVLH